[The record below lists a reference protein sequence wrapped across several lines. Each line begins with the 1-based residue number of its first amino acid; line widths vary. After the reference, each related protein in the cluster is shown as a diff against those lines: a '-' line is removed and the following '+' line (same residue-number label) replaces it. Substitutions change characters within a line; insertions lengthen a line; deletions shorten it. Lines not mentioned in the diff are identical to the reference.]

1 MNTRAAF
8 AVTKPSIFNLIVS
21 HQVSEFNVW
30 KTYLDLVSIIYNI
43 GVCSGKGGNGDHCLI
58 NFVPLL
64 AFIHVMNIYFKSE
77 NFFFNAALS
86 W

>member
-1 MNTRAAF
+1 MNTRAGF

-30 KTYLDLVSIIYNI
+30 ETYPDLVSIIYNI

-64 AFIHVMNIYFKSE
+64 VFIYCVKN
-77 NFFFNAALS
+77 LG
-86 W
+86 